1 MHRNALLAA
10 IACAAVGAALLVVYK
25 RRFERETS
33 GGPRVAVLV
42 ANQDIPFGA
51 VLDAGML
58 SERGIP
64 VAYLE
69 TRHIRAGDARR
80 VIGSRVSRG
89 VRASEAVLW
98 SDLSIAGGS
107 ARTLAETIQPGMRGL
122 AVPASITSTFG
133 GLLRPGDR
141 VDAFLTTIDRDAAR
155 RTTVPLIQNLL
166 VLAVGGDV
174 GMAYEVPERDPRDDH
189 RPPSL
194 KLSTVTLAVTPRQA
208 EVLTFAQDQGVM
220 TLALRHPDDVV
231 IVDGLPEASR
241 PDLMLPERRDELQ
254 RKRPAAP
261 AGAASTPAR
270 EERPHAI
277 EAVR

>member
-1 MHRNALLAA
+1 MNRNALLAA
-10 IACAAVGAALLVVYK
+10 IACAAVGAALLIVYK

-33 GGPRVAVLV
+33 GGPKVAVLV
-42 ANQDIPFGA
+42 ANQDIPFGGT
-51 VLDAGML
+51 LDASML
-58 SERGIP
+58 SERGVP

-69 TRHIRAGDARR
+69 TRHIRSSDARR

-89 VRASEAVLW
+89 VRANEAVLW
-98 SDLSIAGGS
+98 SDLAISGDG
-107 ARTLAETIQPGMRGL
+107 ARTLAETIQPGMRAL
-122 AVPASITSTFG
+122 AVPATITSTFG

-141 VDAFLTTIDRDAAR
+141 VDAFLTTIDRDVER
-155 RTTVPLIQNLL
+155 RTTLPLLQNLL

-174 GMAYEVPERDPRDDH
+174 GMAYEVPEHDPRDDH

-194 KLSTVTLAVTPRQA
+194 KLSTVTLGVTPRQA

-231 IVDGLPEASR
+231 VVDGLPEATRS
-241 PDLMLPERRDELQ
+241 DLLSPERREELQ

-261 AGAASTPAR
+261 PPPRAKP
-270 EERPHAI
+270 EDRPDAI
-277 EAVR
+277 EAVH